1 MPAYRPLLSRCGR
14 SLTRSHPV
22 FMEWPDG
29 AAAAAAQRR
38 RGEGGSHVEMALAS
52 PRALALEDLHFENS
66 FASLGE
72 AFVERRRPEGVPG
85 SRLVAF
91 SADAAA
97 LIGLREAEASRPEFT
112 ALASGNALVR
122 GMEPVAGMYGGHQFG
137 VWAGQLGDGRAILLG
152 EVRGADGSPWELQ
165 LKGAGKT
172 AFSRFADGRA
182 VIRSTVR
189 EFLASEAMDALGVPT
204 TRALSMAA
212 GDEPVLRERVE
223 RAATVIRMAPSFVRF
238 GNFEIFHYRKQHEHV
253 RTLGDYVIGRFF
265 PEAGEGEDR
274 YARFFASVVERTA
287 ALMAHWKAVGFA
299 HGVMNTDNF
308 SILGLTL
315 DYGPY
320 GFMEEYEPGWICNH
334 SDETGR
340 YAFDRQPTIGLWNC
354 YALAEALSSLLSKD
368 EIEAALKSYE
378 HIYRATFLRLL
389 RAKLGLP
396 DERDDDADLALELF
410 RLLEARRVDWT
421 NFWRA
426 LSHDD
431 ARALA
436 LLGEDESSRAWF
448 ARYAERV
455 APDPRDDAAR
465 RAAMRAVNTKYVLRN
480 WVAQE
485 AIEACEAGDDTLVRT
500 ALAVLRAPFD
510 EHPEHERWAGPAPPQ
525 YRSLSVSCSS

>member
-1 MPAYRPLLSRCGR
+1 MAIAPPRGKALDE
-14 SLTRSHPV
+14 LT
-22 FMEWPDG
+22 F
-29 AAAAAAQRR
+29 A
-38 RGEGGSHVEMALAS
+38 
-52 PRALALEDLHFENS
+52 NS
-66 FASLGE
+66 FAALGE
-72 AFVERRRPEGVPG
+72 AFSEHRTPAGIPG
-85 SRLVAF
+85 ARLVAF
-91 SADAAA
+91 SPDAGA
-97 LIGLREAEASRPEFT
+97 LIGLRPGEDARPEFA
-112 ALASGNALVR
+112 ALTSGNALVR
-122 GMEPVAGMYGGHQFG
+122 GMEPVAALYGGHQFG

-152 EVRGADGSPWELQ
+152 EVTNGDAAGARWELQ
-165 LKGAGKT
+165 LKGGGLT

-204 TRALSMAA
+204 TRALAMAA

-238 GNFEIFHYRKQHEHV
+238 GNFEIFHYRGQHEHV
-253 RTLGDYVIGRFF
+253 KTLADYVIDRFY
-265 PEAGEGEDR
+265 PECGAGDDR

-287 ALMAHWKAVGFA
+287 ALMVHWQAVGFA

-334 SDETGR
+334 SDEGGR

-354 YALAEALSSLLSKD
+354 YALAEALSSLLAKD
-368 EIEAALKSYE
+368 QIEETLASYQ
-378 HIYRATFLRLL
+378 HVYRATFLRLL
-389 RAKLGLP
+389 RAKLGIAG
-396 DERDDDADLALELF
+396 ERDDDAELALELF

-431 ARALA
+431 ARALT

-448 ARYAERV
+448 ARYAER
-455 APDPRDDAAR
+455 AAGDPRGDESR
-465 RAAMRAVNTKYVLRN
+465 RAAMRAVNPKYVLRN

-485 AIEACEAGDDTLVRT
+485 AIEACEAGDDSIVQT
-500 ALAVLRAPFD
+500 ALAVLRAPFG
-510 EHPEHERWAGPAPPQ
+510 EHPEHERWAQPAPPQ

>member
-1 MPAYRPLLSRCGR
+1 MAIAPP
-14 SLTRSHPV
+14 
-22 FMEWPDG
+22 
-29 AAAAAAQRR
+29 
-38 RGEGGSHVEMALAS
+38 RGKT
-52 PRALALEDLHFENS
+52 LEELRFENS
-66 FASLGE
+66 FAALGE
-72 AFVERRRPEGVPG
+72 AFSEHRTPTGIPG
-85 SRLVAF
+85 ARLVAF
-91 SADAAA
+91 SPAAAA
-97 LIGLREAEASRPEFT
+97 LVDLRPGEEVRPEFT
-112 ALASGNALVR
+112 ALTSGNALVR
-122 GMEPVAGMYGGHQFG
+122 GMEPVSALYGGHQFG

-152 EVRGADGSPWELQ
+152 EVPDAVAAGRDGGPWELQ
-165 LKGAGKT
+165 LKGGGLT

-182 VIRSTVR
+182 VVRSTVR

-238 GNFEIFHYRKQHEHV
+238 GNFEIFHYRGQHDHV
-253 RTLGDYVIGRFF
+253 KTLADYMIGRFF

-274 YARFFASVVERTA
+274 YARFFGAVVERTA
-287 ALMAHWKAVGFA
+287 ALMAHWQAVGFA

-354 YALAEALSSLLSKD
+354 YALAEALSSLLGKD
-368 EIEAALKSYE
+368 QIEAALKSYE
-378 HIYRATFLRLL
+378 HVYRATFLRLL
-389 RAKLGLP
+389 RAKLGVLG
-396 DERDDDADLALELF
+396 ERDDDADLALELF

-436 LLGEDESSRAWF
+436 LLGEDESSRAWS
-448 ARYAERV
+448 ARYAARV
-455 APDPRDDAAR
+455 ASGPRDDATR
-465 RAAMRAVNTKYVLRN
+465 RAAMRAVNPKYVLHN

-485 AIEACEAGDDTLVRT
+485 AIAACEAGDDSVVRT
-500 ALAVLRAPFD
+500 ALEVLRAPFD
-510 EHPEHERWAGPAPPQ
+510 EHPEHERWVQPAPPQ